1 MPWGIGG
8 KRHQKRS
15 SAIASAMGRPPP
27 AAKASLIVVRRG
39 SRRRLRHP
47 AQLTLEDGA
56 VLAIDKALPGDLP
69 AGYHTLRYLDEDR
82 DTKLIVSPGVCYL
95 PERLAHLGL
104 VGPALCAAILGQLG
118 DRRFR

>member
-1 MPWGIGG
+1 M
-8 KRHQKRS
+8 
-15 SAIASAMGRPPP
+15 
-27 AAKASLIVVRRG
+27 VVRRG

-95 PERLAHLGL
+95 PKRLRIWGWSAQLY
-104 VGPALCAAILGQLG
+104 ALRSSGSWGIG
-118 DRRFR
+118 DFADLRQ